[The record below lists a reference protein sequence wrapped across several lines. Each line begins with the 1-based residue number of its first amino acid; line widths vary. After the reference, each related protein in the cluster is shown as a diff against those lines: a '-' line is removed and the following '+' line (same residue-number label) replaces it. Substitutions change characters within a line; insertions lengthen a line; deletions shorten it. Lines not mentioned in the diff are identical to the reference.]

1 MSQQAMSSQV
11 NARRDELLKLSNGLI
26 DAFNRND
33 LDGVMTYFAPE
44 AAVYDELNGTANDG
58 LAAIR
63 AAFAPQFD
71 GVFGEMKFL
80 DEDLFIDEVTG
91 KVMASW
97 RCTLTVKGR
106 PTAWR
111 GLDLLHWEGDKLVR
125 KVTYAKARA
134 PLFE

>member
-1 MSQQAMSSQV
+1 MSQQALSSKV

-26 DAFNRND
+26 DAFNRHD
-33 LDGVMTYFAPE
+33 LDGVMAYFAPE
-44 AAVYDELNGTANDG
+44 AAVYDELNGTVNDG

-71 GVFGEMKFL
+71 GAFGEMK
-80 DEDLFIDEVTG
+80 G
-91 KVMASW
+91 Q
-97 RCTLTVKGR
+97 

-111 GLDLLHWEGDKLVR
+111 GLDLLHWEGDQLVR